1 MCRCLALLCLSF
13 FVVPWGKAAAQ
24 GEENS
29 AKIVFVTGDEEY
41 RSEESMPMLAAIL
54 KRDFGFRC
62 SVAYALTDEGEIDPN
77 RLDHIDGL
85 DELRDADLMV
95 LFTRFRRLP
104 DDELKK
110 IVDYAESGRPMV
122 GFRTA
127 THAFRYPKDHPRAA
141 AMNEVWPTRVF
152 GQHWITHHGHFADGH
167 GRLTAVTPL
176 EKERRHPVLRGVDS
190 FLAYS
195 WLYHVQGGGD
205 RLSGDSRPL
214 MLGWS
219 LRSQHAGRLDRFPR
233 ETPVAWVKSYTGSSG
248 RKARVFF
255 TTLGHPFDFKEA
267 AMRRLALNGILW
279 ALGRERL
286 IPENGCRTDTVAPY
300 DPPNSGFGKVYR
312 RGVFPRRNSKGG
324 QR

>member
-1 MCRCLALLCLSF
+1 MCRRHALLCMLLVLASCGLAF
-13 FVVPWGKAAAQ
+13 GQESKP
-24 GEENS
+24 S

-54 KRDFGFRC
+54 ERDFNVRC
-62 SVAYALTDEGEIDPN
+62 PVAYALTDEGEIDPN

-85 DELRDADLMV
+85 DELKDADLMV

-104 DDELKK
+104 ERELKK
-110 IVDYAESGRPMV
+110 ILDYAESGRPMV

-127 THAFRYPKDHPRAA
+127 THAFRYPKGHPRAA
-141 AMNEVWPTRVF
+141 QMNERWPTKVF

-176 EKERRHPVLRGVDS
+176 ENGRSHPILRGVDS

-214 MLGWS
+214 VLGWS
-219 LRSQHAGRLDRFPR
+219 LRSNHAERLDRFPR
-233 ETPVAWVKSYTGSSG
+233 ETPVAWVKSYTGSAG
-248 RKARVFF
+248 RQARVFF
-255 TTLGHPFDFKEA
+255 TTLGHPYDFKIPS
-267 AMRRLALNGILW
+267 MRRLALNGILW
-279 ALGRERL
+279 ALGQEDR
-286 IPENGCRTDTVAPY
+286 IPEGGCRTDPVNPY
-300 DPPNSGFGKVYR
+300 DPPNSGFGQVYR
-312 RGVFPRRNSKGG
+312 SGVFPRRTAAGDK
-324 QR
+324 R

>member
-1 MCRCLALLCLSF
+1 MCRHQVLFCILLVVASRGFALGQES
-13 FVVPWGKAAAQ
+13 KAP
-24 GEENS
+24 

-54 KRDFGFRC
+54 ERDFGFRC
-62 SVAYALTDEGEIDPN
+62 PVAYALTDAGEIDPN

-85 DELRDADLMV
+85 DELKDADLMV

-110 IVDYAESGRPMV
+110 ILDYAESGRPLV

-127 THAFRYPKDHPRAA
+127 THAFRYPKGDPRAA
-141 AMNEVWPTRVF
+141 RMNERWPTKVF
-152 GQHWITHHGHFADGH
+152 GQHWITHHGHFKDGH

-176 EKERRHPVLRGVDS
+176 EKERGHPVLRGVDA

-214 MLGWS
+214 VLGWS
-219 LRSQHAGRLDRFPR
+219 LRSNHAGRLDRFPR
-233 ETPVAWVKSYTGSSG
+233 ETPVAWVKSYTGG
-248 RKARVFF
+248 AGKKARVFF
-255 TTLGHPFDFKEA
+255 TTLGHPYDFKIPS
-267 AMRRLALNGILW
+267 MRRLALNGILW
-279 ALGRERL
+279 ALGREDL
-286 IPENGCRTDTVAPY
+286 IPEGGCRTDTVKPY

-312 RGVFPRRNSKGG
+312 AGVFPRRPARGG